1 MEEHACFCLFQEP
14 QHRFPQAQTQH
25 GRQAPEEHKQA
36 RDEAP
41 CSRRRGCSRSSARR
55 DRRTSRA
62 TLAESIQ
69 LQYVDKV
76 DKFWQKFTL
85 ALKVWSF

>member
-1 MEEHACFCLFQEP
+1 M
-14 QHRFPQAQTQH
+14 FPQVRSLRSRRVPGERRLARG
-25 GRQAPEEHKQA
+25 GR
-36 RDEAP
+36 AP

-62 TLAESIQ
+62 TSAESIQ
-69 LQYVDKV
+69 LQYIDKV
-76 DKFWQKFTL
+76 DILGQLFTL

>member
-1 MEEHACFCLFQEP
+1 M
-14 QHRFPQAQTQH
+14 FPQVRSPQSRRVPGGRRLARGAQ
-25 GRQAPEEHKQA
+25 
-36 RDEAP
+36 AP
-41 CSRRRGCSRSSARR
+41 CSRHRGCSRSSARR
-55 DRRTSRA
+55 DRRKSRA

-76 DKFWQKFTL
+76 GKFCQKFTL

>member
-1 MEEHACFCLFQEP
+1 M
-14 QHRFPQAQTQH
+14 FPQVRSPRSRRVP
-25 GRQAPEEHKQA
+25 GERRLA
-36 RDEAP
+36 RGGQAP

-62 TLAESIQ
+62 TSAESIQ
-69 LQYVDKV
+69 LQYIDKV
-76 DKFWQKFTL
+76 DILGQLFTL

>member
-1 MEEHACFCLFQEP
+1 M
-14 QHRFPQAQTQH
+14 FPQVRSPRSRRVP
-25 GRQAPEEHKQA
+25 GERRLA
-36 RDEAP
+36 RGEAP
-41 CSRRRGCSRSSARR
+41 CSRHRGCSRSSARR

-69 LQYVDKV
+69 LQYVDNKV
-76 DKFWQKFTL
+76 DRFCQKFTL

>member
-1 MEEHACFCLFQEP
+1 M
-14 QHRFPQAQTQH
+14 FPQVRSPRSRRVQ
-25 GRQAPEEHKQA
+25 GERRLA
-36 RDEAP
+36 RDGAP

-62 TLAESIQ
+62 TSAGKIQ
-69 LQYVDKV
+69 LQYIDKV
-76 DKFWQKFTL
+76 DKLCQKFTL